1 MSEVNKANDN
11 INSLK
16 NSNADKNTPP
26 VYDDARKFFSDA
38 LADLGQKNRDVL
50 YISCDSSLGA
60 SGAEFNK
67 RFAQRHFEF
76 GIAEQNAM
84 GEAAGFAISGKIPFI
99 AAYLPFVTF
108 RCFEQIRDDVC
119 KTNLNV
125 NIMGNNCGFSVSALG
140 ATHTVLEDIAVMRAL
155 PNLTI
160 FSPCDGPEYY
170 QAVFAAA
177 QISGPVFIRVH
188 RQKAR
193 RIHKDN
199 FKFEPGKGEILRQ
212 GSDVTLVSFSSMI
225 ANTLDAADML
235 SAKGIDAE
243 VLNISTLKP
252 IDRQLIL
259 ASSNRTKKVVTV
271 EEHSV
276 VGGLGG
282 AVAEVLVSENPVR
295 MKMIG
300 INDLFAVVGDYNEL
314 IDYYGLSPEKIAGA
328 VIDFLKTFSKS
339 LFVAS
344 VCRVYR
350 SVKSVSFCRL
360 TTPITTSWSSM

>member
-1 MSEVNKANDN
+1 MSEVNKDNKANDAV
-11 INSLK
+11 NS
-16 NSNADKNTPP
+16 SP
-26 VYDDARKFFSDA
+26 VYDDARKFFANA
-38 LADLGQKNRDVL
+38 LADLGEKNSDVL

-67 RFAQRHFEF
+67 RFPDRHFEF

-99 AAYLPFVTF
+99 AAYLPFVAY
-108 RCFEQIRDDVC
+108 RCFEQVRDDVC

-140 ATHTVLEDIAVMRAL
+140 ATHTVLEDISVMRSL

-177 QISGPVFIRVH
+177 EINGPVFIRVH
-188 RQKAR
+188 RVKAKR
-193 RIHKDN
+193 VHKDN

-212 GSDVTLVSFSSMI
+212 GSDITLITCSSMV
-225 ANTLDAADML
+225 ANTLDAADIL
-235 SAKGIDAE
+235 SVKGIDAE
-243 VLNISTLKP
+243 VVNITTLKP
-252 IDRQLIL
+252 IDRQLIRQ
-259 ASSNRTKKVVTV
+259 SSHKTKKVVTV
-271 EEHSV
+271 EEHSI

-282 AVAEVLVSENPVR
+282 AVAEVLVADNPVR

-314 IDYYGLSPEKIAGA
+314 IDYYGLSPEKIAGSI
-328 VIDFLKTFSKS
+328 IDFLKTF
-339 LFVAS
+339 
-344 VCRVYR
+344 
-350 SVKSVSFCRL
+350 
-360 TTPITTSWSSM
+360 

>member
-1 MSEVNKANDN
+1 MSEFNKNNKVNNAV
-11 INSLK
+11 NS
-16 NSNADKNTPP
+16 SP
-26 VYDDARKFFSDA
+26 VYDDARKFFANA
-38 LADLGQKNRDVL
+38 LADLGEKNRDVL

-67 RFAQRHFEF
+67 KFPERHFEF

-99 AAYLPFVTF
+99 AAYLPFVAY
-108 RCFEQIRDDVC
+108 RCFEQVRDDVC

-140 ATHTVLEDIAVMRAL
+140 ATHTVLEDVAVMRAL

-177 QISGPVFIRVH
+177 QIKGPVFIRVH
-188 RQKAR
+188 RVKSR
-193 RIHKDN
+193 RIHKEG
-199 FKFEPGKGEILRQ
+199 FKFEPGKGEILRP
-212 GSDVTLVSFSSMI
+212 GTDITLVSCSSMV

-235 SAKGIDAE
+235 SVKGIDAE
-243 VLNISTLKP
+243 VINISTLKP
-252 IDRQLIL
+252 IDRQLINQ
-259 ASSNRTKKVVTV
+259 SSQKTKKVVTV

-282 AVAEVLVSENPVR
+282 AVAEVLICESPVR

-300 INDLFAVVGDYNEL
+300 INDLFAVVGDYSQL
-314 IDYYGLSPEKIAGA
+314 IDYYGLSPEKIAGS
-328 VIDFLKTFSKS
+328 VMDFLKTF
-339 LFVAS
+339 
-344 VCRVYR
+344 
-350 SVKSVSFCRL
+350 
-360 TTPITTSWSSM
+360 